1 MPRQYDLIVF
11 DWDGTLVDSTQLIVD
26 AIRAASVDAGL
37 QPPEPLAARS
47 IIGLGLPEALRTLFG
62 SLDETLQQ
70 QLTAHYRYHYFARDH
85 EVPLFEGVEE
95 AIANL
100 AEQGFMLA
108 VATGKGRNGLNLSL
122 QRSGLHQHFLATR
135 CVDECCSKPHPQML
149 LEIMDEL
156 GADPART
163 LMIGDT
169 TYDMQMASN
178 AGVASIAVSYGA
190 QQLESLLPHGPV
202 AHFDNFTNL
211 NQWLIMNA

>member
-1 MPRQYDLIVF
+1 MPRRYDLIVF

-26 AIRAASVDAGL
+26 SIRAASADVGL
-37 QPPEPLAARS
+37 LPPEPSVARS

-62 SLDETLQQ
+62 PLNETLQQ
-70 QLTAHYRYHYFARDH
+70 QLTARYRYHYFAQDH
-85 EVPLFEGVEE
+85 EVPLFHGVDE
-95 AIANL
+95 AIVNL
-100 AEQGFMLA
+100 AGQGFMLA
-108 VATGKGRNGLNLSL
+108 VATGKGRNGLNRSL
-122 QRSGLHQHFLATR
+122 HRSGLQQHFLATR

-156 GADPART
+156 GAAPERT

-169 TYDMQMASN
+169 SFDLQMAAN
-178 AGVASIAVSYGA
+178 AGTASIAVTYGA